1 MTITNTTKATLDW
14 SQKRNW
20 QEANCGAFTR
30 SANEKVANV
39 LIAMLEEGIDLALL
53 ENGRKFMDEVER
65 RSGVSEITDT
75 DARDCVCSVLRW
87 VVENNR
93 IPTLRPDFN
102 TDEDDLEDEDDW
114 YSWEDWTEEEA
125 Q

>member
-1 MTITNTTKATLDW
+1 MTTIKTIKATLDW

-20 QEANCGAFTR
+20 QEANWGAFTR

-53 ENGRKFMDEVER
+53 SDGYKFMGEVER
-65 RSGVSEITDT
+65 LSNVSEITDT
-75 DARDCVCSVLRW
+75 MARGCVCSVLEW

-93 IPTLRPDFN
+93 IPTLRPDYH
-102 TDEDDLEDEDDW
+102 THDEEWDDEDDW